1 MASALGID
9 QYSRIKDAVRIE
21 LSFRRPK
28 RRRKEFRTLTI
39 VPVSMIA
46 ADGVVMRDRASGL
59 DKRIAGRVLERL
71 PLLPKRAVAAQRM
84 E

>member
-21 LSFRRPK
+21 LSFCRPK

-39 VPVSMIA
+39 VPRPVITT
-46 ADGVVMRDRASGL
+46 DGVVMRDRASGL
-59 DKRIAGRVLERL
+59 DKRIAGRVLDRP
-71 PLLPKRAVAAQRM
+71 PLLQKRAVAAQRM